1 MKKREHPKVE
11 EEYKHHMDIYHPP
24 LIPMPDIPMCLHYGT
39 FLVKRRFDVHTG
51 VDLYAPVGADVYAI
65 EDSDV
70 VSIRA
75 FTGTEAECPHWNET
89 WCVDLEGYSGIFSYG
104 EIKADPN
111 LKVGD
116 QVKKGQIIGQVLQV
130 LKKDK
135 GKAMSM
141 LHFAIHSHGWK
152 YLVKDQGDPKQEHFF
167 DMQLDPTLLLMQ
179 LKAKADLMT
188 VHYKLDGMIMEGQ
201 IKFDEHEH
209 SPICG
214 KVTNPYKH
222 YNIFGEEK

>member
-1 MKKREHPKVE
+1 MEKRPHPEVE
-11 EEYKHHMDIYHPP
+11 EGYKHHMDIYHPP
-24 LIPMPDIPMCLHYGT
+24 LLPMPDIPMCLHYGT

-51 VDLYAPVGADVYAI
+51 VDLYAPVGDNVYAI

-70 VSIRA
+70 VSIRV
-75 FTGTEAECPHWNET
+75 FTGTEAECPHWNTT

-104 EIKADPN
+104 EIKPDPN

-116 QVKKGQIIGQVLQV
+116 QVKKGQVIGTVLQV

-141 LHFAIHSHGWK
+141 LHFAVHSHGWR
-152 YLVKDQGDPKQEHFF
+152 YLVNDQGDPNKEHFF

-179 LKAKADLMT
+179 LKNKADIIILESRLGSRIINNQSAIT
-188 VHYKLDGMIMEGQ
+188 QVVNFVNDLADLAR
-201 IKFDEHEH
+201 
-209 SPICG
+209 
-214 KVTNPYKH
+214 NP
-222 YNIFGEEK
+222 EKII